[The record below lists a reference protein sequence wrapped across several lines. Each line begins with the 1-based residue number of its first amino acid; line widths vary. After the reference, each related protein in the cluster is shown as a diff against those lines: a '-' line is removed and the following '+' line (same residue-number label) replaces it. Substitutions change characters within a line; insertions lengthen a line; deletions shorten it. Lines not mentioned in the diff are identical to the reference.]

1 MSIVNDEARDDNLSE
16 HEGLE
21 APSKTPSKNSALNV
35 KAAEMPSEQ
44 KEMVFAL
51 VEGEALTEVP
61 KDLYIP
67 PDALEIFLETFE
79 GPLDLLL
86 YLIKR
91 ENLDIL
97 EINVADITDQYMAY
111 VELMESS
118 QFELAAEYLVM
129 AAMLAEIKSKIL
141 LPRDEEEVE
150 EVDPRMELIRR
161 LQEYERYKQAAEN
174 IDTLPR
180 LDRDLHF
187 AKAAL
192 PVIEKVQPDPVVDL
206 NEVLLALS
214 NVLRRADRFGHHH
227 IQLETLSTRE
237 KMSDILS
244 NLSSNDFTPLTSLL
258 NKQEG
263 RLGVV
268 VTFLAIMELM
278 KDALIEIVQTDS
290 LARSTLNLE
299 AKKVG
304 DFDNKVKMIIEGLL
318 LAASR
323 PLNLSEI
330 AQVFDADERPDKKE
344 LKKIIEV
351 IEADCSDRG
360 FELQEVASGYRFQV
374 KQELSSWVGKLWDE
388 RPPRYTRAL
397 LEILALIAYKQPITR
412 GDIEEIRG
420 VSVSPNII
428 RTLIDREWVRVV
440 GHRDVPGRPA
450 MFATTKTFLDYFNLK
465 SLQDLPPLSE
475 IKELDNSDSEL
486 SLDEEL
492 SQSRILDMPDVD
504 DSEGDFLTLS
514 EDELLAEEE
523 AINLSK
529 KPLDEILGVEE
540 PDEPPSTD
548 KFEVD
553 FEKEALSN
561 VVELPVSEKIDEPE
575 LNKMLI
581 PLIVITTQTHK

>member
-1 MSIVNDEARDDNLSE
+1 
-16 HEGLE
+16 
-21 APSKTPSKNSALNV
+21 
-35 KAAEMPSEQ
+35 
-44 KEMVFAL
+44 
-51 VEGEALTEVP
+51 
-61 KDLYIP
+61 
-67 PDALEIFLETFE
+67 
-79 GPLDLLL
+79 
-86 YLIKR
+86 
-91 ENLDIL
+91 
-97 EINVADITDQYMAY
+97 
-111 VELMESS
+111 
-118 QFELAAEYLVM
+118 
-129 AAMLAEIKSKIL
+129 
-141 LPRDEEEVE
+141 
-150 EVDPRMELIRR
+150 
-161 LQEYERYKQAAEN
+161 
-174 IDTLPR
+174 
-180 LDRDLHF
+180 
-187 AKAAL
+187 
-192 PVIEKVQPDPVVDL
+192 
-206 NEVLLALS
+206 
-214 NVLRRADRFGHHH
+214 
-227 IQLETLSTRE
+227 
-237 KMSDILS
+237 
-244 NLSSNDFTPLTSLL
+244 
-258 NKQEG
+258 
-263 RLGVV
+263 
-268 VTFLAIMELM
+268 
-278 KDALIEIVQTDS
+278 
-290 LARSTLNLE
+290 
-299 AKKVG
+299 VG

-330 AQVFDADERPDKKE
+330 AQVFDEDERPDKKE

-492 SQSRILDMPDVD
+492 SQSRIIDMPDVD

-540 PDEPPSTD
+540 PDEPPSAD
-548 KFEVD
+548 KLGAE
-553 FEKEALSN
+553 FEKEDLSN
-561 VVELPVSEKIDEPE
+561 VVELPVSEKTDEPE
-575 LNKMLI
+575 SQQDVDSIDSDYNSDA
-581 PLIVITTQTHK
+581 